1 MLIVYLFVYYLF
13 TCFVLSLFT
22 TCLPVR
28 LLLVCLLFCLFTG
41 LFSRMMDYF
50 RALGCLA
57 KKNPKKPGD
66 MNADT
71 SCTCTLNIPLT
82 FPKPRQGKKRKE
94 Y

>member
-1 MLIVYLFVYYLF
+1 
-13 TCFVLSLFT
+13 
-22 TCLPVR
+22 
-28 LLLVCLLFCLFTG
+28 
-41 LFSRMMDYF
+41 MMDYF